1 MDRRRFELQ
10 LRAILVTYRVEHR
23 RRDGTIMAQ
32 FRGRA
37 RELLEELDVA
47 TALQPDLRTQVA
59 EARAEIDADEA

>member
-1 MDRRRFELQ
+1 MEKRRFELQ
-10 LRAILVTYRVEHR
+10 LRAILVTYRLERH

-47 TALQPDLRTQVA
+47 ASGQPDLRLKVA
-59 EARAEIDADEA
+59 DALAEIDADED